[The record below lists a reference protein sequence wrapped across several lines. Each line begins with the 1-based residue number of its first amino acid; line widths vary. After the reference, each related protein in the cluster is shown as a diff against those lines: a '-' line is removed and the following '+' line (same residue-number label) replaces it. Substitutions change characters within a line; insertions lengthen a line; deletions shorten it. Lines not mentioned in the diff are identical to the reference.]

1 MAAAFC
7 SLETKFKTFQSFED
21 GKICTN
27 LSVIKWDKGAAE
39 GGVRKFLSFDLG
51 TKEVGLN
58 SRVTKGINLPTDAG
72 GDIKLLLYI
81 SVPECCLVNHVDIV
95 SGSLVMH
102 TISTIDELKLPPF
115 HKLPHSVLHPWS
127 LLSPPSLEKGLFH
140 INELAVWVLLQ
151 CCHNGIQY
159 ILNCSNLNAVI
170 GADEVLIYGLEP
182 AHIVMGVT
190 HQVHIQLPIHK
201 RRTGVV
207 ESGSELQELRILL
220 LSSSSSIKPPTT
232 DDDPEKRLQQ
242 PQEADHIPPPPH
254 HYPPTHHLCAPLLLF
269 LLPPLLLQSFNPS
282 SKTLLYTNQQR
293 EWIQP
298 NSNNCLYFVSSLEA
312 GGSNKHGRSIL
323 MEMGVYGMGD

>member
-102 TISTIDELKLPPF
+102 TISTIAATIHPYRCCLQNEVVNLKP
-115 HKLPHSVLHPWS
+115 
-127 LLSPPSLEKGLFH
+127 
-140 INELAVWVLLQ
+140 
-151 CCHNGIQY
+151 
-159 ILNCSNLNAVI
+159 NA
-170 GADEVLIYGLEP
+170 
-182 AHIVMGVT
+182 
-190 HQVHIQLPIHK
+190 K
-201 RRTGVV
+201 
-207 ESGSELQELRILL
+207 
-220 LSSSSSIKPPTT
+220 
-232 DDDPEKRLQQ
+232 
-242 PQEADHIPPPPH
+242 
-254 HYPPTHHLCAPLLLF
+254 
-269 LLPPLLLQSFNPS
+269 
-282 SKTLLYTNQQR
+282 
-293 EWIQP
+293 
-298 NSNNCLYFVSSLEA
+298 
-312 GGSNKHGRSIL
+312 
-323 MEMGVYGMGD
+323 